1 LFGPLAIRRA
11 DWRWNYNLTNAD
23 EEFSQIYL
31 RPRDMLKLGIL
42 FHDGG
47 GWHGRQVVSESGVNP
62 AMPEHS
68 HVENTSYGYLWWS
81 HPFNVQMSGGAQHVT
96 IVAAQGNGG
105 QKIYAAPQYHLVAV
119 FTAGGYN
126 AESTPPNTIMEK
138 IILPSL
144 MKNAPTSGQTSM
156 SPE

>member
-1 LFGPLAIRRA
+1 
-11 DWRWNYNLTNAD
+11 
-23 EEFSQIYL
+23 
-31 RPRDMLKLGIL
+31 
-42 FHDGG
+42 
-47 GWHGRQVVSESGVNP
+47 
-62 AMPEHS
+62 MP
-68 HVENTSYGYLWWS
+68 
-81 HPFNVQMSGGAQHVT
+81 GGAQQIV

-105 QKIYAAPQYHLVAV
+105 QKIYIAPQCHLVAV

-144 MKNAPTSGQTSM
+144 MSKSPISGQASM

>member
-23 EEFSQIYL
+23 KEFSQLHL

-42 FHDGG
+42 FHDGAAG
-47 GWHGRQVVSESGVNP
+47 MDGKSFPSRGVNP

-68 HVENTSYGYLWWS
+68 HVENTSYGYFLWS
-81 HPFNVQMSGGAQHVT
+81 HPFNVKMLGGAQHVT

-119 FTAGGYN
+119 FTAGGYY
-126 AESTPPNTIMEK
+126 AESTSPNTIMEK